1 MLHKTFY
8 SRQIC
13 TCISELL
20 NIIAPTVLIYTLS
33 KKFSDS

>member
-20 NIIAPTVLIYTLS
+20 NIVAPTALIYTLS
-33 KKFSDS
+33 FFFSDS